1 VLTPWILLIAAYLI
15 GSLPMGLYIAKWW
28 AGIDVRQH
36 GSGNIGATNV
46 YRVVGKSAGILVLVL
61 DMSKGLWPPLAAQAL
76 HLSTGWQ
83 LGAGLAAIL
92 GHDLSPF
99 LGFKGGKGIATSLG
113 VLLGVM
119 WQVGVA
125 AFFVW
130 ATLVLATGY
139 VSVGSIVAAIALAP
153 LTFYFYPGDAIRLG
167 FAVIA
172 GAVAVY
178 KHRTNIQRLLQ
189 GTENNFRKKHV

>member
-1 VLTPWILLIAAYLI
+1 MLTPWILLIVAYLV
-15 GSLPMGLYIAKWW
+15 GSLPMGLYIARWW

-46 YRVVGKSAGILVLVL
+46 YRVVGKPAGLLVLVL
-61 DMSKGLWPPLAAQAL
+61 DMGKGLWPPLTAQAL
-76 HLSTGWQ
+76 NLDTGWQ

-119 WQVGVA
+119 WKVGA
-125 AFFVW
+125 AALALWTV
-130 ATLVLATGY
+130 LVIATGY
-139 VSVGSIVAAIALAP
+139 VSVGSIVAAAALTPFA
-153 LTFYFYPGDAIRLG
+153 LLFYPGDYIRLT
-167 FAVIA
+167 FAVVA
-172 GAVAVY
+172 GAIAIY
-178 KHRTNIQRLLQ
+178 KHRANIYRLRA
-189 GTENNFRKKHV
+189 GTENNFRKKRK

>member
-1 VLTPWILLIAAYLI
+1 MLTPWILLIAAYFI

-46 YRVVGKSAGILVLVL
+46 YRVVGKPAGLLVLVL
-61 DMSKGLWPPLAAQAL
+61 DVGKGLWPPLAAQAL
-76 HLSTGWQ
+76 NLDTGWQ
-83 LGAGLAAIL
+83 LGVGLAAIL

-119 WQVGVA
+119 WKVGTSALALWA
-125 AFFVW
+125 A
-130 ATLVLATGY
+130 LVVATGY
-139 VSVGSIVAAIALAP
+139 VSVGSIVAAAALTP
-153 LTFYFYPGDAIRLG
+153 LALCFYPGDYVRLAFAIVVG
-167 FAVIA
+167 V
-172 GAVAVY
+172 VAIY
-178 KHRTNIQRLLQ
+178 KHRANIQRLRA
-189 GTENNFRKKHV
+189 GTENNFRKKRT